1 MTSHW
6 HRACLLCSLALTA
19 PAYSAP
25 IAPDARPAA
34 SERTL
39 ETNVLAALSAG
50 DARRLT
56 RLGGETLDVALD
68 GTDGTFSQ
76 AQAEQI
82 LGTFF
87 RTYAPTR
94 VEKVNEL
101 ATGAHVVAYYA
112 YQSDVSSFQVLCSMD
127 GNRLRGVRV
136 TAE

>member
-6 HRACLLCSLALTA
+6 HRACLLSSLALAVPGYAA
-19 PAYSAP
+19 PFAQ
-25 IAPDARPAA
+25 DARPPA
-34 SERTL
+34 SERAL

-68 GTDGTFSQ
+68 KTDGTFSQ
-76 AQAEQI
+76 TQAEQI

-101 ATGAHVVAYYA
+101 ATGALVVAYYA

-127 GNRLRGVRV
+127 GNRLRRVQV
-136 TAE
+136 TAQ